1 MILKNGW
8 PFLHI
13 PTTNIG
19 TRQRGRLQSN
29 SIIDVNYSKDD
40 IKKAIIKSI
49 KDKKFLI
56 KVKNSK
62 SFYGKGDSAKKIVH
76 VLEQIDL
83 NKIPIQKTMMY

>member
-1 MILKNGW
+1 MESWGLHEWLEYQETLNPNDIDLDLSRIEKVYKKLDIL
-8 PFLHI
+8 P
-13 PTTNIG
+13 P
-19 TRQRGRLQSN
+19 
-29 SIIDVNYSKDD
+29 
-40 IKKAIIKSI
+40 

-76 VLEQIDL
+76 VLEQINL